1 MKKIVFGFILIFCFS
16 KVAHSEEVRFD
27 CFSETSTFND
37 LYIDLEKKLIHFD
50 IGSKYIITNVTNSQI
65 TAEYHLTKS
74 NKLVFDRY
82 KLTLKYWG
90 SFKGDYHEFKC
101 KLLKRQF

>member
-1 MKKIVFGFILIFCFS
+1 MKKIVLGFFFIFSFS
-16 KVAHSEEVRFD
+16 QVVYSEEIRFD
-27 CFSETSTFND
+27 CFSQTSTFND

-74 NKLVFDRY
+74 NKLVFVLEPR
-82 KLTLKYWG
+82 
-90 SFKGDYHEFKC
+90 
-101 KLLKRQF
+101 LLAKDA